1 MEGLGSLEELQAE
14 LERAQRQKSATRL
27 AERNVVELVLK
38 IQELGLLPEPLLHT
52 VTGREFLTRARL
64 EEEVARGVRRRGGR
78 LSLVDLPPALG
89 VDLVHCERAAR
100 AYVAGSGGA
109 AEEVGGEILTQDYFD
124 EMAAEV
130 RELLLQQGRVGLG
143 ELALRYNISAEMAG
157 REVGRRVGPGKAIP
171 QGRLEGGLLY
181 TEAYVGRLRAQLRG
195 ALRGA
200 AAPAGVK
207 DLCAR
212 LGLDEAS
219 RTFVGPLLEE
229 LAAGG
234 AARGEVKGGGY
245 LWTPAAYT
253 RARRAGIR
261 EAFERT
267 GFVGF
272 ADLKKQ
278 GVLEDPVKFLE
289 DLLGPSGAGAGLLRL
304 DSVCASGD
312 IVARADAAA
321 EEAVSTGGW
330 CEASGALPPE
340 FSPQDVTLVLER
352 CPAVLRARKSH
363 SGTVFCGTCFVSKAF
378 LEKCQG
384 TLEEHAV
391 GAAQAS
397 LAERAA
403 ARGAAQAA
411 APASARP
418 AKGSAA
424 KGSEAVAV
432 AEEEDDDW
440 SVGGGKKKGKKKG
453 KGGTPRG
460 GTPKAGAVKDG
471 KKGGGSKQKQAGPT
485 APASSAAPAPPG
497 AGELARALRDAFPE
511 LKGAE
516 GSSGNLAEAICGQ
529 LRPMAWNAF
538 NTALQAVFT
547 QGAEKRKKLQDSL
560 VKKIKEAYSQLSL
573 HFSGVKKLAQVDP
586 DLGLALAKH
595 LLRSFGSAGVD
606 ALLRSAAL
614 AEISSVSGRG
624 EEDNPAIST
633 EGPLSDAGRKSLLG
647 ELSDTR
653 GVDGLLKSLLRA
665 TDADEFIDLF
675 QKASQDCCDVRL
687 RPLDKKTEKGMVRDL
702 RAKMAEEIEACP
714 DAATL
719 LALAVPFLHSRV
731 RPPPP
736 PPPPP
741 VSSPPRAFS
750 ASPYPVPM
758 VGLFF
763 FFTSAASAGTA
774 HCGALLLLH
783 VVVADDRR
791 VSISP
796 AGFRG
801 GR

>member
-1 MEGLGSLEELQAE
+1 MGGLGSLEELQAE
-14 LERAQRQKSATRL
+14 LERAQRQRSATRL

-78 LSLVDLPPALG
+78 LALVDLPPALG

-109 AEEVGGEILTQDYFD
+109 AEEVGGELLTQDYFD

-143 ELALRYNISAEMAG
+143 ELALRYNIAADMAG

-207 DLCAR
+207 DLCDR

-219 RTFVGPLLEE
+219 RAFVGPLLEE

-253 RARRAGIR
+253 RARRVGIR

-289 DLLGPSGAGAGLLRL
+289 DVLGPSGAGAGLLRL
-304 DSVCASGD
+304 DSVCAAGD
-312 IVARADAAA
+312 VVARADAAA
-321 EEAVSTGGW
+321 EEALSTGGW
-330 CEASGALPPE
+330 CEAGGALPPE
-340 FSPQDVTLVLER
+340 FSPQDVALVLER
-352 CPAVLRARKSH
+352 CPAVRRARKSQA
-363 SGTVFCGTCFVSKAF
+363 GAVFCGTCFVSKAF
-378 LEKCQG
+378 LEQCQG
-384 TLEEHAV
+384 TLEEHAA
-391 GAAQAS
+391 GAARAS
-397 LAERAA
+397 LAERAS
-403 ARGAAQAA
+403 ARGAPQAA
-411 APASARP
+411 APATVRQPKGSG
-418 AKGSAA
+418 AKGSP
-424 KGSEAVAV
+424 AVAV
-432 AEEEDDDW
+432 AEAAEAEDDDW
-440 SVGGGKKKGKKKG
+440 SVGGSKKKGKKKG
-453 KGGTPRG
+453 KGGAPKGSAPKG
-460 GTPKAGAVKDG
+460 GAAKDG
-471 KKGGGSKQKQAGPT
+471 KKGGAGKQKQAGPA

-497 AGELARALRDAFPE
+497 AAELARVLRDAHPE

-516 GSSGNLAEAICGQ
+516 GVSGNLAEAICGQ
-529 LRPMAWNAF
+529 LRPAAWNAF

-573 HFSGVKKLAQVDP
+573 HFSGVKKLAEVDA
-586 DLGLALAKH
+586 DLGLALVKH
-595 LLRSFGSAGVD
+595 LLRSFGSDGVD

-614 AEISSVSGRG
+614 AEIASVSGRG
-624 EEDNPAIST
+624 EEDIPSIST
-633 EGPLSDAGRKSLLG
+633 DGSLSDADRKCLVG

-653 GVDGLLKSLLRA
+653 AIDGLLKSLARA
-665 TDADEFIDLF
+665 TDADEFVELF
-675 QKASQDCCDVRL
+675 EKASQDCCDVRL

-702 RAKMAEEIEACP
+702 RAKIAEEIEACS

-719 LALAVPFLHSRV
+719 LALAIPFLHSRV
-731 RPPPP
+731 RTPLPPPITP
-736 PPPPP
+736 FPLSPFPHPF
-741 VSSPPRAFS
+741 SESPPR
-750 ASPYPVPM
+750 SPAWIVRVFCYKCCRYQRST
-758 VGLFF
+758 L
-763 FFTSAASAGTA
+763 
-774 HCGALLLLH
+774 CGAQLCYMLC
-783 VVVADDRR
+783 
-791 VSISP
+791 S
-796 AGFRG
+796 G
-801 GR
+801 